1 MVCRKCKKHFSEE
14 FMFCPFCGVKREDS
28 PRLAPFN
35 RLRWFSCEA
44 GHKDAEKAWPEMK
57 SMSFNELECY
67 LSEKII
73 SFDVWGIDA
82 RYFAISFQFRGIREK
97 LERPEQRHEEYVKL
111 ERAIEILSEHEEIR
125 LEPAK
130 RQIRISD
137 LKELGVEG
145 GSIFYTKEECQDVI
159 DRLIA
164 ETNNALMKGG
174 EENDP

>member
-82 RYFAISFQFRGIREK
+82 RFFVKSLPYRGILEK
-97 LERPEQRHEEYVKL
+97 PEQRHEEYVKL
-111 ERAIEILSEHEEIR
+111 KRAIEILSEHEEIR

-137 LKELGVEG
+137 LNELDVEG
-145 GSIFYTKEECQDVI
+145 GSIFYTEEECQYVI
-159 DRLIA
+159 DRLIE
-164 ETNNALMKGG
+164 ETNNALMKGS
-174 EENDP
+174 EKT